1 MRLGGIFCL
10 GIFSFAAILPRPD
23 ARATTLHFGNNSM
36 VLGTKK
42 LTAPALG
49 VTINGITYWGA
60 LYDGAA
66 PGTGLRIRTND
77 TDYWLGQN
85 CAAGL
90 YSENGL
96 TACQNCGPGYFCTGG
111 RDRTACTYGA
121 IGCPGANETADGARP
136 AGAPVNTFM
145 NLDDV
150 KKYIP
155 ATDISQWR
163 MVSCCREQSPGG
175 VFADW
180 HNPET
185 LNDARA
191 ACANGTLGPGTYLFT
206 TQYSYSD
213 GRDTPIDSIA
223 GGVGNASAFI
233 AVFDHSVGYR
243 SIHGNSL
250 FQHFVDTNNAA
261 YQSWTI
267 STAPTDGN
275 WFVNKNETN
284 VSNIPD
290 SPLYSS
296 PYMMCVFELK

>member
-1 MRLGGIFCL
+1 MPNLNHGLGAALHYENTSIRLDTVRRTIPALTIGLADGVYYGSL
-10 GIFSFAAILPRPD
+10 NA
-23 ARATTLHFGNNSM
+23 GN
-36 VLGTKK
+36 
-42 LTAPALG
+42 APA
-49 VTINGITYWGA
+49 GA
-60 LYDGAA
+60 LHVGNQWVAQNCA
-66 PGTGLRIRTND
+66 PGTYSVDGLSAC
-77 TDYWLGQN
+77 TDCGLGH
-85 CAAGL
+85 
-90 YSENGL
+90 Y
-96 TACQNCGPGYFCTGG
+96 CTGG
-111 RDRTACTYGA
+111 MHRAACTYGA

-136 AGAPVNTFM
+136 AGAPINTFM